1 MFAVF
6 YNFDNQDIIMNITKE
21 QADQLNA
28 VIKVEVQKDDYQS
41 RVDEVLSD
49 YRKKARLDGF
59 RPGKVPMGM
68 IKKMYYKPVL
78 AEEVN
83 KLVSESLFSY
93 LQEENIR
100 ILGEPLAKKESTT
113 DIDFDTDEE
122 FTFEFEVGLSPEI
135 NLELTGK
142 DKFPYYHIKID
153 NKELEEYK
161 DNVAKRYG
169 EFIPVDQAGD
179 SELVKGDLRKVDD
192 QGQPV
197 EEGITAEDVSMS
209 LDMMKDDKEKKKFNG
224 VKAGDEVVFDV
235 KKAYPNDAELASLLR
250 INKDDVGLVEGDFK
264 IAIKEV
270 QKFEKASIDQE
281 LFDKIYGE
289 GEVTGE
295 EEFGEKLKQEMKRQ
309 YESESEYRFAIDVK
323 EILLKK
329 AKLELPEEF
338 LKRWLLETNENVTQ
352 EKIDEE
358 FEQYKDEFRWQ
369 LIKDHFVRQQD
380 LKVSEE
386 ELVQTAMNVARSQFM
401 QYGMGDV
408 PDEYLKNYAQELLSK
423 KEEARRISDRKL
435 EEKVVAH
442 VKNTAKMDEKEVS
455 TEKFRKLFEK

>member
-1 MFAVF
+1 
-6 YNFDNQDIIMNITKE
+6 MNITKE

-28 VIKVEVQKDDYQS
+28 VIRVEVQKDDYQS
-41 RVDEVLSD
+41 RVDEVLDD

-59 RPGKVPMGM
+59 RPGKVPKGM

-83 KLVSESLFSY
+83 KLVSESLFNY

-153 NKELEEYK
+153 TKELEEYK

-169 EFIPVDQAGD
+169 EFIPVDEAGE
-179 SELVKGDLRKVDD
+179 SELVKGDLKKVDAE
-192 QGQPV
+192 GQPV
-197 EEGITAEDVSMS
+197 EEGISAEDVSMS
-209 LDMMKDDKEKKKFNG
+209 LDMMKDEKEKKKFKG
-224 VKAGDEVVFDV
+224 VRAGDEVVFDV

-264 IAIKEV
+264 IVIKEV
-270 QKFEKASIDQE
+270 QKFEKANIDQE

-289 GEVTGE
+289 GEVNSE
-295 EEFGEKLKQEMKRQ
+295 EAFEEKLKEEMKRQ
-309 YESESEYRFAIDVK
+309 YESESEYRFSIDVK

-352 EKIDEE
+352 EQIDEE

-442 VKNTAKMDEKEVS
+442 VKNTAKIDEKEVS

>member
-1 MFAVF
+1 
-6 YNFDNQDIIMNITKE
+6 
-21 QADQLNA
+21 
-28 VIKVEVQKDDYQS
+28 
-41 RVDEVLSD
+41 
-49 YRKKARLDGF
+49 
-59 RPGKVPMGM
+59 
-68 IKKMYYKPVL
+68 
-78 AEEVN
+78 
-83 KLVSESLFSY
+83 
-93 LQEENIR
+93 
-100 ILGEPLAKKESTT
+100 
-113 DIDFDTDEE
+113 
-122 FTFEFEVGLSPEI
+122 
-135 NLELTGK
+135 
-142 DKFPYYHIKID
+142 
-153 NKELEEYK
+153 
-161 DNVAKRYG
+161 
-169 EFIPVDQAGD
+169 
-179 SELVKGDLRKVDD
+179 
-192 QGQPV
+192 
-197 EEGITAEDVSMS
+197 
-209 LDMMKDDKEKKKFNG
+209 
-224 VKAGDEVVFDV
+224 
-235 KKAYPNDAELASLLR
+235 
-250 INKDDVGLVEGDFK
+250 
-264 IAIKEV
+264 
-270 QKFEKASIDQE
+270 
-281 LFDKIYGE
+281 
-289 GEVTGE
+289 
-295 EEFGEKLKQEMKRQ
+295 MKRQ

>member
-1 MFAVF
+1 
-6 YNFDNQDIIMNITKE
+6 MNITKE

-295 EEFGEKLKQEMKRQ
+295 EEFGEKLKQEMNN
-309 YESESEYRFAIDVK
+309 
-323 EILLKK
+323 IL
-329 AKLELPEEF
+329 KLLV
-338 LKRWLLETNENVTQ
+338 LQMIGGLV
-352 EKIDEE
+352 
-358 FEQYKDEFRWQ
+358 
-369 LIKDHFVRQQD
+369 LI
-380 LKVSEE
+380 
-386 ELVQTAMNVARSQFM
+386 
-401 QYGMGDV
+401 
-408 PDEYLKNYAQELLSK
+408 
-423 KEEARRISDRKL
+423 
-435 EEKVVAH
+435 
-442 VKNTAKMDEKEVS
+442 
-455 TEKFRKLFEK
+455 

>member
-1 MFAVF
+1 
-6 YNFDNQDIIMNITKE
+6 MNITKE

-41 RVDEVLSD
+41 RVDEVLGD

-83 KLVSESLFSY
+83 KLVSESLFNY

-122 FTFEFEVGLSPEI
+122 FTFEFEVGLAPEI

-179 SELVKGDLRKVDD
+179 SELVKGDLMKVDD

-224 VKAGDEVVFDV
+224 VMAGDEVVFDV

-264 IAIKEV
+264 IVIKEV

-295 EEFGEKLKQEMKRQ
+295 EEFEEKLKEEMNRQ
-309 YESESEYRFAIDVK
+309 YESESEYRFTIDVK

-352 EKIDEE
+352 EQIDEE

-442 VKNTAKMDEKEVS
+442 VKNTAKIDEKEVS

>member
-1 MFAVF
+1 
-6 YNFDNQDIIMNITKE
+6 MNITKE

-41 RVDEVLSD
+41 RVDEVLGD

-83 KLVSESLFSY
+83 KLVSESLFNY
-93 LQEENIR
+93 LQEEKIR

-122 FTFEFEVGLSPEI
+122 FTFEFEVGLTPEI

-153 NKELEEYK
+153 AKELEEYK

-169 EFIPVDQAGD
+169 EFIPVDQAGE
-179 SELVKGDLRKVDD
+179 SELIKGDLMKVDD

-197 EEGITAEDVSMS
+197 EEGISAEDVSMS
-209 LDMMKDDKEKKKFNG
+209 LDMMKDEKEKKKFKG

-264 IAIKEV
+264 IVIKEV

-289 GEVTGE
+289 GEVNSE
-295 EEFGEKLKQEMKRQ
+295 EEFEEKLKEEMKRQ
-309 YESESEYRFAIDVK
+309 YESESEYRFSIDVK

-352 EKIDEE
+352 EQIDEE

-442 VKNTAKMDEKEVS
+442 VKNTAKIDEKEVS